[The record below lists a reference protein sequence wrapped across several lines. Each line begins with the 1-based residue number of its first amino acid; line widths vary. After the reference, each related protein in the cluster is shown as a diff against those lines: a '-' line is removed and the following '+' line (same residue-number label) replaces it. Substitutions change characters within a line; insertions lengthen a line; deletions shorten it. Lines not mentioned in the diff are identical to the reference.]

1 MLGSH
6 LISFALHSTTFQ
18 KITDP
23 TSGMRLYN
31 RRMIQEFATQI
42 NHAPEPDTIGYLMR
56 KGARVAEVQV
66 EMQERMAGESYLN
79 LGRSVAYMLR
89 MAVSILLVEWFRGGK
104 KFDNGKESKI

>member
-1 MLGSH
+1 
-6 LISFALHSTTFQ
+6 
-18 KITDP
+18 
-23 TSGMRLYN
+23 MRLYN